1 MKRYRQYLSL
11 SLALIAFNSN
21 ALQCGAGEVEVD
33 GVCVSSCK
41 ILKGSGKNLT
51 WDSYIWGDNPRSYCI
66 GDRSTGAACNMAP
79 STVSVSVE
87 AGRWTNK
94 FYYTGSTCG
103 FDQINRYSGDVPEL
117 FPFEGDVNQNGVQD
131 DLEDWDGDGI
141 KNGEDPNPYSN
152 DNQVADSDGNNV
164 PDNLDE
170 FYERLEEA
178 QTVNNCFVDDDNRD
192 CLHYRYVM
200 DDLNNNNSKLI
211 GIVSDL
217 SRRNLTKEDFNRAV
231 AELINTQKTND
242 LSFSHKIDALT
253 AAQGGLEN
261 TVRDS
266 VFAARQDIKNRLE
279 DRYKQTFHRFD
290 DLDEEVAIVK
300 RNTQSIIH
308 SISDFPA
315 GDGGALT
322 GAQSNWLLDSVRNSV
337 SNMTKNDQ
345 LIAGQK
351 TERDLMVTLNR
362 DLASKIQALEVSGG
376 GLTDQQKSQIR
387 NAAKANL
394 NNKLLKAMS
403 SDVAR
408 LSNIEEKVLSN
419 NSMIDGLY
427 YEFEDV
433 NSKIDS
439 LGTPDLSGIEA
450 SLSDLSTKLD
460 GLETGDMSGVEN
472 KLTDLIDSVT
482 NTNNF
487 NEPNYGFSGEDF
499 IITPTQISEA
509 QNEVLEIKQEMADEY
524 EKFKALFS
532 IDTSSFNNGTYKEHS
547 LNLNVNHTERSFKS
561 GVFEA
566 LLDNASLIAAVIMF
580 MFVVSGIKM
589 LGKD

>member
-1 MKRYRQYLSL
+1 MKQYPKYLSL
-11 SLALIAFNSN
+11 LLVLVAFNSN

-41 ILKGSGKNLT
+41 ILEGTGKNLT
-51 WDSYIWGDNPRSYCI
+51 WDSYVWGDNPRSYCI
-66 GDRSTGAACNMAP
+66 GDRSSGAACNMTP
-79 STVSVSVE
+79 SSVSVSVE

-94 FYYTGSTCG
+94 FYYTGSTCS

-152 DNQVADSDGNNV
+152 DSQVTDSDGNNV

-178 QTVNNCFVDDDNRD
+178 QTINNCFVDDDNRD

-200 DDLNNNNSKLI
+200 DDLNDNNSKLI

-242 LSFSHKIDALT
+242 LSFAHKIDALT

-266 VFAARQDIKNRLE
+266 VWAARQDFKNRLD
-279 DRYKQTFHRFD
+279 DRYKQTFYRFD
-290 DLDEEVAIVK
+290 DLEELI
-300 RNTQSIIH
+300 NSNGGG
-308 SISDFPA
+308 SG
-315 GDGGALT
+315 GDGGLT
-322 GAQSNWLLDSVRNSV
+322 KDQNDWLLEAYRSSLFNEVTVKQLMQGQDSERKM
-337 SNMTKNDQ
+337 MTGMHYAVIDA
-345 LIAGQK
+345 I
-351 TERDLMVTLNR
+351 E
-362 DLASKIQALEVSGG
+362 SSGSG
-376 GLTDQQKSQIR
+376 SGLTDQQKTQLR
-387 NAAKANL
+387 NAAKANA
-394 NNKLLKAMS
+394 NNKLLKTLA
-403 SDVAR
+403 SDT
-408 LSNIEEKVLSN
+408 SDIKEKVSSN
-419 NSMIDGLY
+419 NAMIDGLY

-439 LGTPDLSGIEA
+439 LGSPDLSGVESSI
-450 SLSDLSTKLD
+450 SDLSDKID
-460 GLETGDMSGVEN
+460 GLETGDMSGVEG
-472 KLTDLIDSVT
+472 KIDELI
-482 NTNNF
+482 NGITNNNNFVEPSSSF
-487 NEPNYGFSGEDF
+487 NGEGF
-499 IITPTQISEA
+499 IVTPDQIAEV
-509 QNEVLEIKQEMADEY
+509 QNEVIEIKQEMTDEF

-547 LNLNVNHTERSFKS
+547 LNLNVNHAERSFKS
-561 GVFEA
+561 GVLSA
-566 LLDNASLIAAVIMF
+566 LLDNATLISAVVMF
-580 MFVVSGIKM
+580 LFVLSGIRM

>member
-1 MKRYRQYLSL
+1 MKQYPKYLSL
-11 SLALIAFNSN
+11 LLVLVAFNSN

-41 ILKGSGKNLT
+41 ILEGTGKNLT
-51 WDSYIWGDNPRSYCI
+51 WDSYVWGDNPRSYCI
-66 GDRSTGAACNMAP
+66 GDRSSGAACNMTP
-79 STVSVSVE
+79 SSVSVSVE

-94 FYYTGSTCG
+94 FYYTGSTCS

-152 DNQVADSDGNNV
+152 DNQVTDSDGNNV

-178 QTVNNCFVDDDNRD
+178 QTINNCFVDDDNRD

-200 DDLNNNNSKLI
+200 DELNDNNSKLI

-242 LSFSHKIDALT
+242 LSFAHKIDSLT

-261 TVRDS
+261 TVRES
-266 VFAARQDIKNRLE
+266 VWAARQDIKNRLE
-279 DRYKQTFHRFD
+279 DRYNQTFYRFD
-290 DLDEEVAIVK
+290 DLEELI
-300 RNTQSIIH
+300 NSNGGG
-308 SISDFPA
+308 SG
-315 GDGGALT
+315 GDGGLT
-322 GAQSNWLLDSVRNSV
+322 KDQNDWLLEAYRSSLFNEVTVKQLMQGQDSERKM
-337 SNMTKNDQ
+337 MTGMHYAVIDA
-345 LIAGQK
+345 I
-351 TERDLMVTLNR
+351 E
-362 DLASKIQALEVSGG
+362 SSGSG
-376 GLTDQQKSQIR
+376 SGLTDQQKTQLR
-387 NAAKANL
+387 NAAKANA
-394 NNKLLKAMS
+394 NNKLLKTLA
-403 SDVAR
+403 SDT
-408 LSNIEEKVLSN
+408 SDIKEKVSSN
-419 NSMIDGLY
+419 NAMIDGLY

-433 NSKIDS
+433 NSRIDS
-439 LGTPDLSGIEA
+439 LGSPDLSGVESSI
-450 SLSDLSTKLD
+450 SDLSDKID
-460 GLETGDMSGVEN
+460 GLETGDMSGVEG
-472 KLTDLIDSVT
+472 KIDELI
-482 NTNNF
+482 NGITNNNNFVEPSSSF
-487 NEPNYGFSGEDF
+487 NGEGF
-499 IITPTQISEA
+499 IVTPDQIAEV
-509 QNEVLEIKQEMADEY
+509 QNEVIEIKQEMTDEF

-547 LNLNVNHTERSFKS
+547 LNLNVNHAERSFKS
-561 GVFEA
+561 GVLSA
-566 LLDNASLIAAVIMF
+566 LLDNATLISAVVMF
-580 MFVVSGIKM
+580 LFVLSGIRM

>member
-1 MKRYRQYLSL
+1 MKQYQKYLSL
-11 SLALIAFNSN
+11 LLVLVAFNSN

-41 ILKGSGKNLT
+41 ILEGTGKNLT
-51 WDSYIWGDNPRSYCI
+51 WDSYVWGDNPRSYCI
-66 GDRSTGAACNMAP
+66 GDRSSGAACNMAP
-79 STVSVSVE
+79 SSVSVSVE

-94 FYYTGSTCG
+94 FYYTGSTCS

-152 DNQVADSDGNNV
+152 DNQVTDSDGNNV

-178 QTVNNCFVDDDNRD
+178 QTINNCFVDDDNRD

-200 DDLNNNNSKLI
+200 DELNDNNSKLI

-242 LSFSHKIDALT
+242 LSFAHKIDALT

-261 TVRDS
+261 TVRES
-266 VFAARQDIKNRLE
+266 VWAARQDIKNRLE
-279 DRYKQTFHRFD
+279 DRYNQTFYRFD
-290 DLDEEVAIVK
+290 DLEELI
-300 RNTQSIIH
+300 NSNGGG
-308 SISDFPA
+308 SG
-315 GDGGALT
+315 GDGGLT
-322 GAQSNWLLDSVRNSV
+322 KDQNDWLLEAYRSSLFNEVTVKQLMQGQDSERKM
-337 SNMTKNDQ
+337 MTGMHYAVIDA
-345 LIAGQK
+345 I
-351 TERDLMVTLNR
+351 E
-362 DLASKIQALEVSGG
+362 SSGSG
-376 GLTDQQKSQIR
+376 SGLTDQQKTQLR
-387 NAAKANL
+387 NAAKANA
-394 NNKLLKAMS
+394 NNKLLKTLA
-403 SDVAR
+403 SDT
-408 LSNIEEKVLSN
+408 SDIKEKVSSN
-419 NSMIDGLY
+419 NAMIDGLY

-439 LGTPDLSGIEA
+439 LGSPDLSGVE
-450 SLSDLSTKLD
+450 SSMSDLSDKID
-460 GLETGDMSGVEN
+460 GLETGDMSGVEG
-472 KLTDLIDSVT
+472 KIDELI
-482 NTNNF
+482 NGITNNNNFVEPSSSF
-487 NEPNYGFSGEDF
+487 NGEGF
-499 IITPTQISEA
+499 IVTPDQIAEV
-509 QNEVLEIKQEMADEY
+509 QNEVIEIKQEMTDEF

-547 LNLNVNHTERSFKS
+547 LNLNVNHAERSFKS
-561 GVFEA
+561 GVLSA
-566 LLDNASLIAAVIMF
+566 LLDNATLISAVVMF
-580 MFVVSGIKM
+580 LFVLSGIRM

>member
-1 MKRYRQYLSL
+1 MKQYRKYLSL
-11 SLALIAFNSN
+11 LLVLVAFNSN

-41 ILKGSGKNLT
+41 ILEGTGKNLT
-51 WDSYIWGDNPRSYCI
+51 WDSYVWGDNPRSYCI
-66 GDRSTGAACNMAP
+66 GDRSSGAACNMTP
-79 STVSVSVE
+79 SSVSVSVE

-94 FYYTGSTCG
+94 FYYTGSTCS

-152 DNQVADSDGNNV
+152 DNQVTDSDGNNV

-178 QTVNNCFVDDDNRD
+178 QTINNCFVDDDNRD

-200 DDLNNNNSKLI
+200 DDLNDNNSKLI

-217 SRRNLTKEDFNRAV
+217 SKRNLTKEDFNRAV

-242 LSFSHKIDALT
+242 LSFAHKIDALT

-266 VFAARQDIKNRLE
+266 VWAARQDLKNRLD
-279 DRYKQTFHRFD
+279 DRYKQTFYRFD
-290 DLDEEVAIVK
+290 DLEELI
-300 RNTQSIIH
+300 NSNG
-308 SISDFPA
+308 SGSG
-315 GDGGALT
+315 GDGGLT
-322 GAQSNWLLDSVRNSV
+322 KDQNDWLLEAYRSSLFNEVTVKQLMQGQDSERKM
-337 SNMTKNDQ
+337 MTGMHYAVIDA
-345 LIAGQK
+345 I
-351 TERDLMVTLNR
+351 E
-362 DLASKIQALEVSGG
+362 SSGS
-376 GLTDQQKSQIR
+376 GLTDQQKTQLR
-387 NAAKANL
+387 NAAKANA
-394 NNKLLKAMS
+394 NNKLLKTLA
-403 SDVAR
+403 SDT
-408 LSNIEEKVLSN
+408 SDIKEKVSSN
-419 NSMIDGLY
+419 NAMIDGLY

-439 LGTPDLSGIEA
+439 LGSPDLSGVESSI
-450 SLSDLSTKLD
+450 SDLSDKID
-460 GLETGDMSGVEN
+460 GLETGDMSGVEG
-472 KLTDLIDSVT
+472 KIDELI
-482 NTNNF
+482 NGITNNNNFVEPSSSF
-487 NEPNYGFSGEDF
+487 NGEGF
-499 IITPTQISEA
+499 IVTPVQIAEV
-509 QNEVLEIKQEMADEY
+509 QNEVIEIKQEMTDEF

-547 LNLNVNHTERSFKS
+547 LNLNVNHAERSFKS
-561 GVFEA
+561 GVLSA
-566 LLDNASLIAAVIMF
+566 LLDNATLISAVVMF
-580 MFVVSGIKM
+580 LFVLSGIRM

>member
-1 MKRYRQYLSL
+1 MKQYQKYLSL
-11 SLALIAFNSN
+11 LLVLVAFNSN

-41 ILKGSGKNLT
+41 ILEGTGKNLT
-51 WDSYIWGDNPRSYCI
+51 WDSYVWGDNPRSYCI
-66 GDRSTGAACNMAP
+66 GDRSTGAACNMVP
-79 STVSVSVE
+79 SSVSVSVE

-94 FYYTGSTCG
+94 FYYTGSSCD

-152 DNQVADSDGNNV
+152 DNQVTDSDGNNV

-178 QTVNNCFVDDDNRD
+178 QTINNCFVDDDNRD

-200 DDLNNNNSKLI
+200 DNLNDNNSKLI

-217 SRRNLTKEDFNRAV
+217 SRRNLTKEDFNRAI

-242 LSFSHKIDALT
+242 LSFAHKIDSLT

-261 TVRDS
+261 TVRES
-266 VFAARQDIKNRLE
+266 VWAARQDIKNRLD
-279 DRYKQTFHRFD
+279 DRYNQTFYRFD
-290 DLDEEVAIVK
+290 DLEELI
-300 RNTQSIIH
+300 NSN
-308 SISDFPA
+308 
-315 GDGGALT
+315 GGGSGGEGGLT
-322 GAQSNWLLDSVRNSV
+322 KDQNDWLLEAYRSSLFNEVTVKQLMQGQDSERKM
-337 SNMTKNDQ
+337 MTGMHYAVIDA
-345 LIAGQK
+345 I
-351 TERDLMVTLNR
+351 E
-362 DLASKIQALEVSGG
+362 SSGSG
-376 GLTDQQKSQIR
+376 SGLTDQQKTQLR
-387 NAAKANL
+387 NAAKANA
-394 NNKLLKAMS
+394 NNKLLKTLA
-403 SDVAR
+403 SDT
-408 LSNIEEKVLSN
+408 SDIKEKVSSN
-419 NSMIDGLY
+419 NAMIDGLY

-439 LGTPDLSGIEA
+439 LGSPDLSGVESSISA
-450 SLSDLSTKLD
+450 LSDKID
-460 GLETGDMSGVEN
+460 GLETGDMSGVEG
-472 KLTDLIDSVT
+472 KIDELI
-482 NTNNF
+482 NGITNNNNFAEPSSGF
-487 NEPNYGFSGEDF
+487 NGEGF
-499 IITPTQISEA
+499 IVTPDQIAEV
-509 QNEVLEIKQEMADEY
+509 QNEVIEIKQEMTDEF

-547 LNLNVNHTERSFKS
+547 LNLNVNHAERSFKS
-561 GVFEA
+561 GVLSA
-566 LLDNASLIAAVIMF
+566 LLDNATLISAVVMF
-580 MFVVSGIKM
+580 LFVLSGIRM

>member
-1 MKRYRQYLSL
+1 MKQYQKYLSL
-11 SLALIAFNSN
+11 LLVLVAFNSN

-41 ILKGSGKNLT
+41 ILEGTGKNLT
-51 WDSYIWGDNPRSYCI
+51 WDSYVWGDNPRSYCI
-66 GDRSTGAACNMAP
+66 GDRSSGAACNMAP
-79 STVSVSVE
+79 SSVSVSVE

-94 FYYTGSTCG
+94 FYYTGSTCS

-152 DNQVADSDGNNV
+152 DNQVTDSDGNNV

-178 QTVNNCFVDDDNRD
+178 QTINNCFVDDDNRD

-200 DDLNNNNSKLI
+200 DELNDNNSKLI

-242 LSFSHKIDALT
+242 LSFAHKIDALT

-261 TVRDS
+261 TVRES
-266 VFAARQDIKNRLE
+266 VWAARQDIKNRLE
-279 DRYKQTFHRFD
+279 DRYNQTFYRFD
-290 DLDEEVAIVK
+290 DLEELI
-300 RNTQSIIH
+300 NSNGGG
-308 SISDFPA
+308 SG
-315 GDGGALT
+315 GDGGLT
-322 GAQSNWLLDSVRNSV
+322 KDQNDWLLEAYRSSLFNEVTVKQLMQGQDSERKM
-337 SNMTKNDQ
+337 MTGMHYAVIDA
-345 LIAGQK
+345 I
-351 TERDLMVTLNR
+351 E
-362 DLASKIQALEVSGG
+362 SSGSG
-376 GLTDQQKSQIR
+376 SGLTDQQKTQLR
-387 NAAKANL
+387 NAAKANA
-394 NNKLLKAMS
+394 NNKLLKTLA
-403 SDVAR
+403 SDT
-408 LSNIEEKVLSN
+408 SDIKEKVSSN
-419 NSMIDGLY
+419 NAMIDGLY

-439 LGTPDLSGIEA
+439 LGSPDLSGVESSI
-450 SLSDLSTKLD
+450 SDLSDKID
-460 GLETGDMSGVEN
+460 GLETGDMSGVEG
-472 KLTDLIDSVT
+472 KIDELI
-482 NTNNF
+482 NGITNNNNFVEPSSSF
-487 NEPNYGFSGEDF
+487 NGEGF
-499 IITPTQISEA
+499 IVTPDQIAEV
-509 QNEVLEIKQEMADEY
+509 QNEVIEIKQEMTDEF

-547 LNLNVNHTERSFKS
+547 LNLNVNHAERSFKS
-561 GVFEA
+561 GVLSA
-566 LLDNASLIAAVIMF
+566 LLDNATLISAVVMF
-580 MFVVSGIKM
+580 LFVLSGIRM

>member
-1 MKRYRQYLSL
+1 M
-11 SLALIAFNSN
+11 AFNSN

-41 ILKGSGKNLT
+41 ILEGTGKNLT
-51 WDSYIWGDNPRSYCI
+51 WDSYVWGDNPRSYCI
-66 GDRSTGAACNMAP
+66 GDRSSGAACNMTP
-79 STVSVSVE
+79 SSVSVSVE

-94 FYYTGSTCG
+94 FYYTGSTCS

-152 DNQVADSDGNNV
+152 DSQVTDSDGNNV

-178 QTVNNCFVDDDNRD
+178 QTINNCFVDDDNRD

-200 DDLNNNNSKLI
+200 DDLNDNNSKLI

-242 LSFSHKIDALT
+242 LSFAHKIDALT

-266 VFAARQDIKNRLE
+266 VWAARQDIKNRLD
-279 DRYKQTFHRFD
+279 DRYNQTFYRFD
-290 DLDEEVAIVK
+290 DLEELI
-300 RNTQSIIH
+300 NSNGGG
-308 SISDFPA
+308 SG
-315 GDGGALT
+315 GDGGLT
-322 GAQSNWLLDSVRNSV
+322 KDQNDWLLEAYRSSLFNEVTVKQLMQGQDSERKM
-337 SNMTKNDQ
+337 MTGMHYAVIDA
-345 LIAGQK
+345 I
-351 TERDLMVTLNR
+351 E
-362 DLASKIQALEVSGG
+362 SSGSG
-376 GLTDQQKSQIR
+376 SGLTDQQKTQLR
-387 NAAKANL
+387 NAAKANA
-394 NNKLLKAMS
+394 NNKLLKTLA
-403 SDVAR
+403 SDT
-408 LSNIEEKVLSN
+408 SDIKEKVSSN
-419 NSMIDGLY
+419 NAMIDGLY

-439 LGTPDLSGIEA
+439 LGSPDLSGVESSISE
-450 SLSDLSTKLD
+450 LSDKID
-460 GLETGDMSGVEN
+460 GLETGDMSGVEG
-472 KLTDLIDSVT
+472 KIDELI
-482 NTNNF
+482 NGITNNNNFVEPSSGF
-487 NEPNYGFSGEDF
+487 NGEGF
-499 IITPTQISEA
+499 IVTPTDIAEV
-509 QNEVLEIKQEMADEY
+509 QNEVIEIKQEMTDEF

-547 LNLNVNHTERSFKS
+547 LNLNVNHAERSFKS
-561 GVFEA
+561 GVLSA
-566 LLDNASLIAAVIMF
+566 LLDNATLISAVVMF
-580 MFVVSGIKM
+580 LFVLSGIRM

>member
-1 MKRYRQYLSL
+1 MKQYQKYLSFL
-11 SLALIAFNSN
+11 LVLVAFNSN

-41 ILKGSGKNLT
+41 ILEGTGKNLT
-51 WDSYIWGDNPRSYCI
+51 WDSYVWGDNPRSYCI
-66 GDRSTGAACNMAP
+66 GDRSTGAACNMEP
-79 STVSVSVE
+79 SSVSISVE

-117 FPFEGDVNQNGVQD
+117 FPFEGDVNQNGVKD

-178 QTVNNCFVDDDNRD
+178 QTINNCFVDDDNRD

-200 DDLNNNNSKLI
+200 DNLNDNNSKLI

-242 LSFSHKIDALT
+242 LSFAHKIDSLT

-266 VFAARQDIKNRLE
+266 VWAARQDIKNRLD
-279 DRYKQTFHRFD
+279 DRYNQTFNRFD
-290 DLDEEVAIVK
+290 DLDEEVSIVK

-315 GDGGALT
+315 GGGGALT
-322 GAQSNWLLDSVRNSV
+322 DAQSNWLLDSVRNSV

-345 LIAGQK
+345 LIAGQE

-362 DLASKIQALEVSGG
+362 DLVSKIQALEVSGG
-376 GLTDQQKSQIR
+376 GLTDQQKTQLR

-394 NNKLLKAMS
+394 NNKLLKTMS
-403 SDVAR
+403 SDI
-408 LSNIEEKVLSN
+408 SNVEEKVSSN
-419 NSMIDGLY
+419 NAMIDGLY

-439 LGTPDLSGIEA
+439 LGSPDLSGVESGISA
-450 SLSDLSTKLD
+450 LSDKID
-460 GLETGDMSGVEN
+460 GLETGDMSGVEG
-472 KLTDLIDSVT
+472 KIDELI
-482 NTNNF
+482 NGITNNNNFVEPSSSF
-487 NEPNYGFSGEDF
+487 NGEGF
-499 IITPTQISEA
+499 IVTPDQIAEV
-509 QNEVLEIKQEMADEY
+509 QNEVIEIKQEMTDEF

-547 LNLNVNHTERSFKS
+547 LNLNVNHAERSFKS
-561 GVFEA
+561 GVLSA
-566 LLDNASLIAAVIMF
+566 LLDNATLISAVVMF
-580 MFVVSGIKM
+580 LFVLSGIRM

>member
-1 MKRYRQYLSL
+1 MKRYQKY
-11 SLALIAFNSN
+11 LALPLVLVAFNSH

-51 WDSYIWGDNPRSYCI
+51 WDSYVWGDNPRSYCI
-66 GDRSTGAACNMAP
+66 GDRSTGAACNMEP
-79 STVSVSVE
+79 SSVSISVE

-141 KNGEDPNPYSN
+141 KNGEDPDPYSN
-152 DNQVADSDGNNV
+152 DNQVTDADGNNV
-164 PDNLDE
+164 PDNLDT
-170 FYERLEEA
+170 YYDSLEEA
-178 QTVNNCFVDDDNRD
+178 KDILNCNVNDDSCGSYHSVMNKLNR
-192 CLHYRYVM
+192 
-200 DDLNNNNSKLI
+200 NNS
-211 GIVSDL
+211 DL
-217 SRRNLTKEDFNRAV
+217 ARIISNLSQRNLTRDDFNRAISQ
-231 AELINTQKTND
+231 LINTQKTND
-242 LSFSHKIDALT
+242 LSFAHKIDSLT

-266 VFAARQDIKNRLE
+266 VWAARQDIKNRLD
-279 DRYKQTFHRFD
+279 DRYKQTFNRFD

-308 SISDFPA
+308 SISDFPS
-315 GDGGALT
+315 GGGGALT
-322 GAQSNWLLDSVRNSV
+322 DAQSNWLLDSVRNSV

-345 LIAGQK
+345 LIAGQE

-362 DLASKIQALEVSGG
+362 DLVSKIQALEVSSG
-376 GLTDQQKSQIR
+376 GLTDQQKTQLR

-408 LSNIEEKVLSN
+408 LSNIEEKVSSN
-419 NSMIDGLY
+419 NAMIDGLY

-439 LGTPDLSGIEA
+439 LGSPDLSGVESSI
-450 SLSDLSTKLD
+450 SGLSEKID
-460 GLETGDMSGVEN
+460 GLETTDISGVEG
-472 KLTDLIDSVT
+472 KIDELI
-482 NTNNF
+482 NGITNNNNFVEPSSVF
-487 NEPNYGFSGEDF
+487 NGEGF
-499 IITPTQISEA
+499 IVTPTDIAEV
-509 QNEVLEIKQEMADEY
+509 QNEVIEIKQEMTDEF

-547 LNLNVNHTERSFKS
+547 LNLNVNHAERSFKS
-561 GVFEA
+561 GVLSA
-566 LLDNASLIAAVIMF
+566 LLDNATLISAVVMF
-580 MFVVSGIKM
+580 LFVLSGIRM

>member
-1 MKRYRQYLSL
+1 
-11 SLALIAFNSN
+11 
-21 ALQCGAGEVEVD
+21 
-33 GVCVSSCK
+33 
-41 ILKGSGKNLT
+41 
-51 WDSYIWGDNPRSYCI
+51 
-66 GDRSTGAACNMAP
+66 AACNMEP
-79 STVSVSVE
+79 SSVSISVE

-94 FYYTGSTCG
+94 FYYTGSTCS

-152 DNQVADSDGNNV
+152 DDQVTDSDGNNV

-170 FYERLEEA
+170 YYDLLEET
-178 QTVNNCFVDDDNRD
+178 QEILSCNVESED
-192 CLHYRYVM
+192 CSNYRYIM
-200 DDLNNNNSKLI
+200 NKLNTNNSKLI
-211 GIVSDL
+211 HIISDL
-217 SRRNLTKEDFNRAV
+217 SKQNLTKDAFNQAV

-242 LSFSHKIDALT
+242 LSFAHKIDSLT

-261 TVRDS
+261 TVRES
-266 VFAARQDIKNRLE
+266 VWAARQDIKNRLD
-279 DRYKQTFHRFD
+279 DRYKQTFNRFD

-315 GDGGALT
+315 GGGGALT
-322 GAQSNWLLDSVRNSV
+322 DAQSNWLLDSVRNSV

-345 LIAGQK
+345 LIAGQE

-362 DLASKIQALEVSGG
+362 DLVSKIQALEVSGG
-376 GLTDQQKSQIR
+376 GLTDQQKTQLR

-408 LSNIEEKVLSN
+408 LSNIEEKVSSN
-419 NSMIDGLY
+419 NAMIDGLY

-439 LGTPDLSGIEA
+439 LGSPDLSGVESSI
-450 SLSDLSTKLD
+450 SGLSEKID
-460 GLETGDMSGVEN
+460 GLETTDMSGVEG
-472 KLTDLIDSVT
+472 KIDELI
-482 NTNNF
+482 NGITNNNNFVEPSSVF
-487 NEPNYGFSGEDF
+487 NGEGF
-499 IITPTQISEA
+499 IVTPTDIAQV
-509 QNEVLEIKQEMADEY
+509 QNEVIEIKQEMTDEF

-532 IDTSSFNNGTYKEHS
+532 IDTSSFNNGTYKEHA
-547 LNLNVNHTERSFKS
+547 LNLNVNHAERSFKS
-561 GVFEA
+561 GVLSA
-566 LLDNASLIAAVIMF
+566 LLDNATLISAVVMF
-580 MFVVSGIKM
+580 LFVLSGIRM